1 MTAEAAVLP
10 ASGATTTAALTGVSL
25 QAASRLTAFLT
36 PPPAGRAAGFISSTA
51 ELLSSTAELLGC
63 RDGRAICSWEG
74 SDGSFEA
81 EGGIQPSTSSTAE
94 KKRSRAGLDV
104 VFERGSLLP
113 ESP

>member
-10 ASGATTTAALTGVSL
+10 TSGATTTAALTGVSL
-25 QAASRLTAFLT
+25 QAASRLTAFFT
-36 PPPAGRAAGFISSTA
+36 PPAGGAASFISSTA
-51 ELLSSTAELLGC
+51 ELLSSTVELLGC
-63 RDGRAICSWEG
+63 LDGRAIRSWEG
-74 SDGSFEA
+74 SDGSFTA